1 MAYLDALNVAALQSM
16 EGVAEHINEMQRIHD
31 EYGQIFDELR
41 HTHAA
46 VGRLRD
52 LYTILP

>member
-1 MAYLDALNVAALQSM
+1 MAYLDVLNVAALQSM